1 MNKLLRRLAFFAF
14 VLLQFIFLFFIFFE
28 KFDTP
33 LLLASLLFL
42 SALLGLAYY
51 KAPREEE
58 EFLIK
63 DIYLIFFV
71 VLGSIS
77 SYLINLQLG
86 PVIAAAATGTAAS
99 FIPSLFPKYK
109 SGILSEFPAAVYCGA
124 FVGMTAPSVAGNF
137 SFIIFSGLIAG
148 SFLLMAKNIFNGFG
162 GKLGTI
168 AFGGVA
174 LSSALIYLLF

>member
-1 MNKLLRRLAFFAF
+1 MTKILRRLAFFAF

-33 LLLASLLFL
+33 LVLGFLLLL
-42 SALLGLAYY
+42 SALLSVAYY
-51 KAPREEE
+51 KAPRKEER
-58 EFLIK
+58 FFIK
-63 DIYLIFFV
+63 DIYLIFYV
-71 VLGSIS
+71 VLGAIS
-77 SYLINLQLG
+77 SYLINLELG

-99 FIPSLFPKYK
+99 YFPSLFPKLN

-124 FVGMTAPSVAGNF
+124 FVGMTTPSVAGNL
-137 SFIIFSGLIAG
+137 SFIIFSGFIAG

>member
-1 MNKLLRRLAFFAF
+1 MKKVIRRLAFFAF
-14 VLLQFIFLFFIFFE
+14 ILLQFIFLFSIFFE

-33 LLLASLLFL
+33 WLLGSLLVV
-42 SALLGLAYY
+42 SALLSLAYY
-51 KAPREEE
+51 DAPREEE
-58 EFLIK
+58 EYFIK

-71 VLGSIS
+71 VLGAIS
-77 SYLINLQLG
+77 SYLINLEMG

-99 FIPSLFPKYK
+99 FVPPLLGKYK
-109 SGILSEFPAAVYCGA
+109 PGMLKEFPAAVYCGA
-124 FVGMTAPSVAGNF
+124 FVGMTAPSVAGNLG
-137 SFIIFSGLIAG
+137 FIIFSGFIAG
-148 SFLLMAKNIFNGFG
+148 VFLLLAKNIFNGFG